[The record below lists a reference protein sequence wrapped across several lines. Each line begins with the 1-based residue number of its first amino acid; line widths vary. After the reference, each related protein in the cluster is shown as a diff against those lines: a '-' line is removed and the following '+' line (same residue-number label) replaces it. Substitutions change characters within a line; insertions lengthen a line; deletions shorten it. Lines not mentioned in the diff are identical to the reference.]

1 MGEGT
6 RLDDLRRWKKGHY
19 VDKQPTGV
27 YLKNASEFNV
37 KVMNGPSNNEGYV
50 YYFEKPLGWLEH
62 YYLNPIPLN
71 QLALNPALEQNPV
84 KIYFVF
90 KHFNACLLFSVC
102 IFTDRENERSI
113 LDGRRY
119 AP

>member
-71 QLALNPALEQNPV
+71 QLALNPALEQN
-84 KIYFVF
+84 
-90 KHFNACLLFSVC
+90 SGW
-102 IFTDRENERSI
+102 ENNK
-113 LDGRRY
+113 
-119 AP
+119 